1 MNHSGLITQS
11 FSASPKAA
19 TLEQEHNKFHFEMM
33 LLDIIYTGGFLLKS
47 ICSFN
52 DVSRLSIRTGME
64 T

>member
-11 FSASPKAA
+11 FSASPEAA
-19 TLEQEHNKFHFEMM
+19 TLEQQHNKFHFEMM
-33 LLDIIYTGGFLLKS
+33 LLDTVYTGGFWLKS

-52 DVSRLSIRTGME
+52 DVSRLSIRSGLE